1 MIRKFDTVATNRF
14 FCSEFGVEMKREK
27 NEKRQEEKKDEE
39 ELSMTIERIKK
50 RMDTL
55 GDQ

>member
-1 MIRKFDTVATNRF
+1 
-14 FCSEFGVEMKREK
+14 MKREK

-55 GDQ
+55 GEQ